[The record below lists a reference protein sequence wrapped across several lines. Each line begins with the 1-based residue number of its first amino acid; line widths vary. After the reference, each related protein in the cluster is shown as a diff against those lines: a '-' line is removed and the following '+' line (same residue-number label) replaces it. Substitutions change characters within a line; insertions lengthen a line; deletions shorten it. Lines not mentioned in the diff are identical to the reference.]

1 MPRVLKAILKCQ
13 DYPGE
18 ITPTI
23 FKSRENI
30 IENFFYSKV
39 HKIFID
45 NIRKQIFFEKYRN
58 FPIVDPESED
68 YLFLFHSSRNIPLQ
82 LAEYNINRIVQA
94 VQNWKEHCLPSH
106 LHTKEELSQIKDD
119 WTALIKQAVID
130 IQENSNIT
138 SSFNGIRSLRNS
150 FKFVSEKCEE
160 NEFLTVIASSELL
173 ISTFG
178 FQAAI
183 KTFPIIF
190 FYPSMYQFLSNSL
203 YLAFDK
209 LLTVPSSLSI
219 R

>member
-1 MPRVLKAILKCQ
+1 MKAQKLQVLLRAKKIQESEKSEFLCHYKKFSSCFDQIKNQKIQEEVHMPRVLKAILKCQ

-94 VQNWKEHCLPSH
+94 VQN
-106 LHTKEELSQIKDD
+106 
-119 WTALIKQAVID
+119 
-130 IQENSNIT
+130 
-138 SSFNGIRSLRNS
+138 
-150 FKFVSEKCEE
+150 
-160 NEFLTVIASSELL
+160 
-173 ISTFG
+173 
-178 FQAAI
+178 
-183 KTFPIIF
+183 
-190 FYPSMYQFLSNSL
+190 
-203 YLAFDK
+203 
-209 LLTVPSSLSI
+209 
-219 R
+219 